1 MKTERSTMIEGMSKG
16 IPVSEGIAIGTVWK
30 LDSVWDEVTGVK
42 VLRTKKEVSRYQEAL
57 DYVSIQLVECRD
69 RVKREIG
76 SEEARIF
83 EAHLAILGD
92 EFFHSRIP
100 EAVRKRRMNVDFVLK
115 EEIDA
120 WITEYLNQVKD
131 EYLRL
136 RAQDIRDVGERILHV
151 LLQTENVNPPSGE
164 PTIIVAHELSPSETA
179 RLHKD
184 KILGF
189 ATELGG
195 GNSHAS
201 ILARAMGIPAV
212 VGVERLKRKTV
223 TGDTAIIDGHAGIV
237 YINPS
242 REILEEYEKRQRQLT
257 AYWKRLSREV
267 ELPSVTADGT
277 AVSLQANIASITD
290 VSMAIKYKAE
300 GIGLFRTELP
310 FLSAGRLLSEEEQF
324 QLYKTVLESMA
335 GSKVVV
341 RTLDLGG
348 DKFLPFQAVEAE
360 SNPFMGWRSI
370 RISLQEKDVF
380 KAQLRAILRASAFG
394 NLSIL
399 YPMISS
405 LEEIHEI
412 SLVFSE
418 CKQELTREGIPYDNE
433 ISTGIMIEVPS
444 AAIMAGNFAKH
455 VDYFSLG
462 TNDLIQ
468 YTLAVDRNNE
478 KVARFYQPLNPAIL
492 HLIKN
497 TILCADREGVGVA
510 LCGEM
515 AGNPLYTAMFL
526 GFGLREFS
534 MSPVML
540 PEVKSRI
547 RALSIDECRK
557 LSDELLSL
565 DSADMIESRL
575 WDFHLEMNKRQAVPG
590 ITE

>member
-1 MKTERSTMIEGMSKG
+1 MRTEATMIEGMSKG

-30 LDSVWDEVTGVK
+30 LDSVWDEVTAVK
-42 VLRTKKEVSRYQEAL
+42 ILRTKKEIIRYQAAL
-57 DYVSIQLVECRD
+57 DYVKNQLVECRD

-92 EFFHSRIP
+92 EFFHRTIP
-100 EAVRKRRMNVDFVLK
+100 EAVKIRRMSVEYVLK
-115 EEIDA
+115 EEIEN
-120 WITEYLNQVKD
+120 WIETYLSQVKD
-131 EYLRL
+131 EYMRL
-136 RAQDIRDVGERILHV
+136 RAQDIKDVGERILHV
-151 LLQTENVNPPSGE
+151 LLQTENVNPPTGE
-164 PTIIVAHELSPSETA
+164 PTIIISHELSPSETA
-179 RLHKD
+179 RFHKD

-189 ATELGG
+189 ATELGA

-201 ILARAMGIPAV
+201 ILARAMGMPAV

-242 REILEEYEKRQRQLT
+242 KDILAEYEKRQRQLT
-257 AYWKRLSREV
+257 AYWKQLAREV

-277 AVSLQANIASITD
+277 SVSLQANIASITD
-290 VSMAIKYKAE
+290 VSMAIKYKAV

-310 FLSAGRLLSEEEQF
+310 FLTAGRLLSEEEQF
-324 QLYKTVLESMA
+324 HLYKTVVESMK
-335 GSKVVV
+335 GNKVVI

-348 DKFLPFQAVEAE
+348 DKFLPFQAVENE

-380 KAQLRAILRASAFG
+380 KAQLRAILRASTFG
-394 NLSIL
+394 HLSIL
-399 YPMISS
+399 FPMISS
-405 LEEIHEI
+405 LEEINEI
-412 SLVFSE
+412 KAVLEE
-418 CKQELTREGIPYDNE
+418 CKQELTREGVPYDKE
-433 ISTGIMIEVPS
+433 IKEGIMIEVPS
-444 AAIMAGNFAKH
+444 AAIMADNFAKY

-497 TILCADREGVGVA
+497 TIQCADREGIAVA

-557 LSDELLSL
+557 LSDELLSF
-565 DSADMIESRL
+565 DSADMVESLL
-575 WDFHLEMNKRQAVPG
+575 WEFHLEMNKRQAVPG